1 MIISKPDVIPS
12 GLYNQ
17 KQAAEA
23 LHLDRHTVA
32 RYEANGRL
40 KFKTRKADNRK
51 VTKTRKADN
60 RKVTT
65 GAEIIRCWQGMYLIK

>member
-1 MIISKPDVIPS
+1 MIISKPDVLPD

-23 LHLDRHTVA
+23 LHLDRHTIA

-40 KFKTRKADNRK
+40 KFKTRK
-51 VTKTRKADN
+51 VDN

-65 GAEIIRCWQGMYLIK
+65 GAEIIRCWQGMYLVK